1 MQGPWQRL
9 GRIRALSRNALKLV
23 YGMDTTHGMFCSMP
37 GDKAR
42 GQHSRDRTAREP
54 FDSSVAGSDFSASA
68 RARGDCKGTCLAC
81 LAAELQA
88 KDPLSAL
95 ELALLVDGAAKW
107 NATLKAVFL
116 THLVGMIRNV
126 AGTKLQQEVTATR
139 TRRSS
144 PSTFRVVSRRSLPL
158 PAGVEQD

>member
-1 MQGPWQRL
+1 MACFAVCQAIKHVAS
-9 GRIRALSRNALKLV
+9 IRAIALRANLS
-23 YGMDTTHGMFCSMP
+23 
-37 GDKAR
+37 
-42 GQHSRDRTAREP
+42 TAAWPE
-54 FDSSVAGSDFSASA
+54 VISASA